1 MKRGLRV
8 TPLYYLKEY
17 SYRICAG
24 GCVLTE
30 FNLDFPRAYGELTAT
45 SIFREQPE
53 DFQVDEDLGFTPS
66 GVGEHV
72 FLHILKRGENTAW
85 VAEKIATLAGV
96 NVNDVG
102 YCGRKD
108 RHAVTTQW
116 FSVYLPKGTEPA
128 WSDISSDSIKLISFA
143 RHQQKLRRGDHQQNH
158 FVICLRDVNTDN
170 RELLEQK
177 IKNVFSLGVPNYY
190 GEQRFGRNGNNLH
203 EAQAILV
210 DGKRYRDKQ
219 KRGLMLSAA
228 RSFLFNQVLAARVTE
243 GNWTQ
248 CLDGEIEQF
257 PSGPLWGRGRSL
269 VTNELA
275 AFEQRILEPW
285 QTWCNGMEHAGLS
298 QERRRLQ
305 LIPRNGS
312 FFWKENCLYLS
323 FSLDAGEF
331 ATSVLHEISALRVTT
346 TTSPE

>member
-1 MKRGLRV
+1 M
-8 TPLYYLKEY
+8 
-17 SYRICAG
+17 I
-24 GCVLTE
+24 E
-30 FNLDFPRAYGELTAT
+30 FNLEFPRAYGELTAAT
-45 SIFREQPE
+45 IFRQQPE
-53 DFQVDEDLGFTPS
+53 DFQVDEDLGFLPS
-66 GVGEHV
+66 GSGEHV

-85 VAEKIATLAGV
+85 VAEKIAALAGV

-116 FSVYLPKGTEPA
+116 FSVYLPKGAEPD
-128 WSDISSDSIKLISFA
+128 WGNICSDSIKLLSFS

-170 RELLEQK
+170 REALEQK
-177 IKNVFSLGVPNYY
+177 IEKIFSLGVPNYF

-210 DGKRYRDKQ
+210 EGRRYRDKQ

-228 RSFLFNQVLAARVTE
+228 RSFLFNQVLAARVVA

-248 CLDGEIEQF
+248 CLNGEVDNY
-257 PSGPLWGRGRSL
+257 PSGPLWGRGRPL
-269 VTNELA
+269 VTGELA
-275 AFEQRILEPW
+275 AFEQQALEPW
-285 QTWCNGMEHAGLS
+285 QVWCNGMEHAGLL
-298 QERRRLQ
+298 QERRALQ

-312 FFWKENCLYLS
+312 FYWKENCLYLS
-323 FSLDAGEF
+323 FS
-331 ATSVLHEISALRVTT
+331 
-346 TTSPE
+346 